1 MHRTPSPTAAFWLAA
16 FTYFIWGFTFLASR
30 VAQNYGSPFV
40 LLFWR
45 FALAF
50 VLMNLLCLTGR
61 FHVRLRGRD
70 LRRCCWRDCLSP
82 CSTSPVSSTVS
93 SSRARRFPAS

>member
-50 VLMNLLCLTGR
+50 VLMNLLCHSSDKIRHPLLIISQR
-61 FHVRLRGRD
+61 PFVR
-70 LRRCCWRDCLSP
+70 
-82 CSTSPVSSTVS
+82 
-93 SSRARRFPAS
+93 A

>member
-45 FALAF
+45 CPHCGMGLPTREGNIQYCPHCGGK
-50 VLMNLLCLTGR
+50 L
-61 FHVRLRGRD
+61 
-70 LRRCCWRDCLSP
+70 
-82 CSTSPVSSTVS
+82 
-93 SSRARRFPAS
+93 

>member
-50 VLMNLLCLTGR
+50 ALMNLLCLTGR
-61 FHVRLRGRD
+61 FHVHLHGRD
-70 LRRCCWRDCLSP
+70 LR
-82 CSTSPVSSTVS
+82 PVLL
-93 SSRARRFPAS
+93 AGLF

>member
-50 VLMNLLCLTGR
+50 VLMILY
-61 FHVRLRGRD
+61 FHWMIPEKTPETYQPGIMKQSAVTEY
-70 LRRCCWRDCLSP
+70 SP
-82 CSTSPVSSTVS
+82 S
-93 SSRARRFPAS
+93 SSGASEDNGSGGN

>member
-30 VAQNYGSPFV
+30 VAQNYGTPFV

-61 FHVRLRGRD
+61 FPAGAAGGTVRARD
-70 LRRCCWRDCLSP
+70 LLP
-82 CSTSPVSSTVS
+82 L
-93 SSRARRFPAS
+93 